1 MARKSTGSVVE
12 RRRLTGVIYGLRFT
26 LPDGSRQYQTLGR
39 ADDGW
44 TRKRAQVELE
54 NVLADVRRGIW
65 QPPKPK
71 VAVVPDANPTFHEF
85 SSRWFDDHKHEW
97 TPGTRADYQWQ
108 LSHHLLKFFAKHRLS
123 EITIAEVDRYRAHKV
138 KQVSTR
144 KVRRDGKVQT
154 VEIRLSPTTINKTLT
169 RLAQILEVAVEYEHI
184 DRNPAKGKR
193 RRLKPAKAAP
203 VWLDSAEH
211 IEALLDAAGEL
222 DREAQANRQVPRRAI
237 LATLVF
243 SGLRISELIELRW
256 KDVDLAGG
264 AITVRASKTAAGM
277 RRIDL
282 LPVLQDELAT
292 FKANSGATSPD
303 DRVFT
308 TQTGGALNRAN
319 VRNRIVTKAAER
331 ASERL
336 TGAGSVPLPDG
347 LTPHK
352 LRHTF
357 ASLLVALGED
367 LGAAMDQLGHTDP
380 GFTLKVY
387 RHGMRR
393 DEDSKRELRELVGR
407 EDQDSKGTGKGTSGE
422 IEGPAEAVQTD
433 AHTSESAH

>member
-1 MARKSTGSVVE
+1 MARKATGSVVE
-12 RRRLTGVIYGLRFT
+12 RHRQTGVIYGLRFT
-26 LPDGSRQYQTLGR
+26 LPDGTRQYQTLGR

-44 TRKRAQVELE
+44 TRKRADVELE
-54 NVLADVRRGIW
+54 NVLADVRRGLW
-65 QPPKPK
+65 KPSK
-71 VAVVPDANPTFHEF
+71 PAPVVLETNPTFHEF

-97 TPGTRADYQWQ
+97 AQGTREDYQWQ
-108 LSHHLLKFFAKHRLS
+108 LSHHLLPFFRDHRLS

-144 KVRRDGKVQT
+144 EVKRGKKVET
-154 VEIRLSPTTINKTLT
+154 IETRLSPTTINKTLT

-184 DRNPAKGKR
+184 ERNAAKGKR
-193 RRLKPAKAAP
+193 RRLKAAQAAP
-203 VWLDSAEH
+203 VWLDSGEH
-211 IEALLDAAGEL
+211 IGALLDAAGEL
-222 DREAQANRQVPRRAI
+222 DREAQANRRVPRRAI
-237 LATLVF
+237 LSTLVF

-256 KDVDLAGG
+256 RDVDLAGG
-264 AITVRASKTAAGM
+264 TITVRASKTDAGM

-292 FKANSGATSPD
+292 HKANGGATGPN

-308 TQTGGALNRAN
+308 TQTAGPLNPAN
-319 VRNRIVTKAAER
+319 VRNRILTKAAER

-336 TGAGSVPLPDG
+336 TAAGLVPLPDG

-357 ASLLVALGED
+357 ASLLATIEPD
-367 LGAAMDQLGHTDP
+367 HGAVMEQLGHTDP
-380 GFTLKVY
+380 TFTFRVY
-387 RHGMRR
+387 RHAMRR
-393 DEDSKRELRELVGR
+393 DEDSKRQLRDLVGV
-407 EDQDSKGTGKGTSGE
+407 EDQGSKGTGKGTSGE
-422 IEGPAEAVQTD
+422 IERPTEAAQTD